1 MIDVK
6 VGSKIPLILQVH
18 DGNPNLDVEAILI
31 DSFGKEFMRA
41 KLGPVSGGLYIN
53 NEIEMPSIDIL
64 IAQYHTDK
72 PEDYEVAQDVFKA
85 IPKPNP
91 PEKMIVGEVV
101 DKALWDEDVIM
112 GVAYVDEETEDSE

>member
-18 DGNPNLDVEAILI
+18 DGNPNLSVDAVLI
-31 DSFGKEFMRA
+31 DTFGNEFMRA
-41 KLGPVSGGLYIN
+41 KMNPVAGGLYIN
-53 NEIEMPSIDIL
+53 NEIEMPDIQML

-72 PEDYEVAQDVFKA
+72 PEDYEIAQDVFKA
-85 IPKPNP
+85 IPKPNA
-91 PEKMIVGEVV
+91 PEKMIVGEVI

-112 GVAYVDEETEDSE
+112 VVLS